1 MRFPVVLHTDDGIRF
16 GVTAPDL
23 PGCLSADDTFDEAL
37 DSVIEAIDLHLEGL
51 VEDGGEIPI
60 PCSIAEHRV
69 NPDFTDGIWA
79 VVDVK
84 VSRFEESA
92 ELINIALPRRLL
104 SKIDA
109 YASAHGATRSDFL
122 ADAARAALR

>member
-1 MRFPVVLHTDDGIRF
+1 LRT
-16 GVTAPDL
+16 
-23 PGCLSADDTFDEAL
+23 
-37 DSVIEAIDLHLEGL
+37 
-51 VEDGGEIPI
+51 GGEIPI
-60 PCSIAEHRV
+60 PLFDSRASSQS
-69 NPDFTDGIWA
+69 DFTDGIWA